1 MAAAFGRSACSVE
14 TVLEQVE
21 RGIAEVIGWR
31 IENQNAESRY
41 FFACRW
47 RCPRPVKATPCC
59 IGLHP

>member
-41 FFACRW
+41 FLSVGGVALA
-47 RCPRPVKATPCC
+47 P
-59 IGLHP
+59 